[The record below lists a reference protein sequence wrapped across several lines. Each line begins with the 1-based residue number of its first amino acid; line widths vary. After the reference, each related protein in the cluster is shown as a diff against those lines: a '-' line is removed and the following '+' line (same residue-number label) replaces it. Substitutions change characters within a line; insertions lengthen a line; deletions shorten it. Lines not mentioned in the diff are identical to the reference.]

1 MKVGELIE
9 ALSNLDPE
17 LQVFRPG
24 YEGGFADVT
33 ISKPQSFCLDVHAE
47 WYYGPHETSSY
58 LDEEARQS
66 YKQVNGII
74 L

>member
-9 ALSNLDPE
+9 ALSKLDPE
-17 LQVFRPG
+17 LRVFRPG

-33 ISKPQSFCLDVHAE
+33 ISKPQSFCLDVHTE
-47 WYYGPHETSSY
+47 WYYGPHETSS
-58 LDEEARQS
+58 DFDVKARQS